1 MITGIILASGFSR
14 RMDKDKLLLE
24 VEGIP
29 LVERVINTA
38 KSSNI
43 KEFVLIYQKD
53 EIKEIA
59 EKHGI
64 KAVHNPYA
72 DEGQSAAVKLG
83 VKSSHP
89 DADGFIFFVGDQPY
103 LNPSTINKL
112 IDEFQKEKDT
122 IVVPL
127 YNGKRGNPVIFPLTL
142 KEELLRLEGD
152 CGGRKI
158 IDSMEDK
165 IKLVT
170 IENGIEGTDIDTEE
184 DYEANYHP

>member
-14 RMDKDKLLLE
+14 RMDNDKLLLE
-24 VEGIP
+24 IEGIP
-29 LVERVINTA
+29 LVERVLKAA
-38 KSSNI
+38 KSSQVT
-43 KEFVLIYQKD
+43 ELVLIYQRD

-59 EKHGI
+59 KKHGI
-64 KAVHNPYA
+64 KVIHNPNA

-112 IDEFQKEKDT
+112 VDEFQKEKNS

-127 YNGKRGNPVIFPLTL
+127 YNGKRGNPVIFPSTL
-142 KEELLRLEGD
+142 KEDLLRLDGD

-158 IDSMEDK
+158 IECMEDK
-165 IKLVT
+165 VKLVP
-170 IENGIEGTDIDTEE
+170 IESGIEGTYIDTED

>member
-14 RMDKDKLLLE
+14 RIDKDKLLFE

-29 LVERVINTA
+29 LVERVIKAA

-43 KEFVLIYQKD
+43 DRLVLIYQRN
-53 EIKEIA
+53 EIKELA
-59 EKHGI
+59 YKHGI

-72 DEGQSAAVKLG
+72 DEGQSAAVKTG

-89 DADGFIFFVGDQPY
+89 DTDGFIFFVGDQPF

-127 YNGKRGNPVIFPLTL
+127 YNGKRGNPVIFPSTL
-142 KEELLRLEGD
+142 KEDLLRLDGD

-158 IDSMEDK
+158 IEEK
-165 IKLVT
+165 EERVKLVT
-170 IENGIEGTDIDTEE
+170 IENGIEGKDIDTEE
-184 DYEANYHP
+184 DYIKLEET